1 MATTSSITATSAAGP
16 AGGTTGSTST
26 TATTQLKSSSEDFD
40 RFLTL
45 LTAQMKYQDPMQ
57 PTDPT
62 QFVAQLAQ
70 FSQVEQ
76 QTKSNTY
83 LKTISE
89 ALTNSA
95 SLSEN
100 AAMLGRTVQTEM
112 SEITLS
118 SSGATVPL
126 NLTVSSSTL
135 SGTRLEVVNSAG
147 QVVRKV
153 NLNSGSTNLT
163 FDGKDNS
170 GLPLSGGK
178 YTVRVVGEDA
188 DSTRQTAGTVSSS
201 GKITEVRRDSSGSL
215 SLLLDNGNL
224 VSAKEVTRL
233 AAG

>member
-1 MATTSSITATSAAGP
+1 MATTSSITAASAAS
-16 AGGTTGSTST
+16 AATGGTAAA
-26 TATTQLKSSSEDFD
+26 TAQLKSSSEDFD

-83 LKTISE
+83 LKTISD

-100 AAMLGRTVQTEM
+100 AALLGRTVQTTL
-112 SEITLS
+112 SEITLPS
-118 SSGATVPL
+118 AGATVPL
-126 NLTVSSSTL
+126 SLNVTSSTL
-135 SGTRLEVVNSAG
+135 SATRLEVVNGSG

-153 NLNSGSTNLT
+153 SLAHGSTNLT
-163 FDGKDNS
+163 FDGKDS
-170 GLPLSGGK
+170 AGLPLAAGA
-178 YTVRVVGEDA
+178 YVVRVVGEDA
-188 DSTRQTAGTVSSS
+188 GNIRQSAGTASSS
-201 GKITEVRRDSSGSL
+201 GKITELRRDSSGNL
-215 SLLLDNGNL
+215 SLLLESGTI
-224 VSAKEVTRL
+224 VSAKDITRL
-233 AAG
+233 AAS

>member
-1 MATTSSITATSAAGP
+1 MATLSSISAAP
-16 AGGTTGSTST
+16 AAGMTTGTTAQGGTA
-26 TATTQLKSSSEDFD
+26 ATTQLKSSSEDFD

-100 AAMLGRTVQTEM
+100 AALLGRTVQTDL
-112 SEITLS
+112 SEIMLS
-118 SSGATVPL
+118 SSGATTPL
-126 NLTVSSSTL
+126 TLNVTGSTSSTP
-135 SGTRLEVVNSAG
+135 RLEVVNGSG
-147 QVVRKV
+147 QVVRKIG
-153 NLNSGSTNLT
+153 LNGGTTTLN
-163 FDGKDNS
+163 FDGRDDA
-170 GLPLSGGK
+170 GLPLPAGR
-178 YTVRVVGEDA
+178 YAVRVVAEDA
-188 DSTRQTAGTVSSS
+188 SNARQTVGTVSSA
-201 GKITEVRRDSSGSL
+201 GKVTEVQRDGSGVL
-215 SLLLDNGNL
+215 SLRLDNGNL
-224 VSAKEVTRL
+224 VGAKDITRL
-233 AAG
+233 AAS